1 MSMSLCNRTVA
12 TIARL
17 IFAAQP
23 AIAGIELGPQVRV
36 DGGGPAQAI
45 EPSIAALLPN
55 PENADIVHV
64 AACWN
69 DYRTGEVRLGVS
81 ISDDSGRTWHP
92 SLVDFGDAI
101 GDPFAFA
108 NLSEGTLWV
117 GGSNGSTRVW
127 ILQKRPSAPKLLD
140 PNHPVVVHKA
150 DGSCWRLSS
159 RGLRVWAPRSGI
171 GFSCR
176 NQSSEAPIMRR
187 PARHQQN
194 EDQP

>member
-55 PENADIVHV
+55 AENADIVHV

-81 ISDDSGRTWHP
+81 ILLR
-92 SLVDFGDAI
+92 AI
-101 GDPFAFA
+101 
-108 NLSEGTLWV
+108 NS
-117 GGSNGSTRVW
+117 
-127 ILQKRPSAPKLLD
+127 
-140 PNHPVVVHKA
+140 
-150 DGSCWRLSS
+150 
-159 RGLRVWAPRSGI
+159 
-171 GFSCR
+171 
-176 NQSSEAPIMRR
+176 
-187 PARHQQN
+187 
-194 EDQP
+194 